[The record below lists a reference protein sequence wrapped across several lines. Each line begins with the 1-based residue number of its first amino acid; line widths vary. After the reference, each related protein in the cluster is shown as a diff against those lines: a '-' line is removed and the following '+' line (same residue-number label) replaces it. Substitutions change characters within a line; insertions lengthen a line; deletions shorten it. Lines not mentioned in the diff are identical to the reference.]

1 MTVAAPLAQKSPVTV
16 PSTAMAADSVYHE
29 HLPVSRSGHR
39 VRAFLRTGLAGYRR
53 ISRDKHYDISG
64 KADRVEEIRPD
75 RNSQLRVTPIW
86 T

>member
-16 PSTAMAADSVYHE
+16 PSTAMAA
-29 HLPVSRSGHR
+29 
-39 VRAFLRTGLAGYRR
+39 
-53 ISRDKHYDISG
+53 DISG